1 VQEKAEQQVQV
12 HPNKL
17 SKKKFDPKVSHP
29 IGIFDSGVGGLT
41 VAKAIHELM
50 PSEDIIYFGDTA
62 HMPYGEKSPHA
73 IQSYSVKIADFLIK
87 QPCKLIVIACNSASA
102 TAFKQV
108 QSLLPD
114 KQYVINVIDPVVSF
128 ISKESKYKTIGL
140 IGTKRTVSSAV
151 YKKKFEKVDSNLTIK
166 SVATPLLAP
175 MIEEGFFNN
184 KISKTIVHSYLSN
197 PHLKNIESLILACTH
212 YPLIIDEIASFYKG
226 KVDIVNSAE
235 IVSVEVKNF
244 LNEQSL
250 LQKKKQNPQ
259 LKFFVSD
266 YTDSFQETAKIF
278 FGEKVKLKEFNL
290 WE

>member
-1 VQEKAEQQVQV
+1 M
-12 HPNKL
+12 
-17 SKKKFDPKVSHP
+17 SKKKFDPKASHP

-50 PSEDIIYFGDTA
+50 PSEDIVYFGDTA

-73 IQSYSVKIADFLIK
+73 IQSYSVKITEFLIK

-108 QSLLPD
+108 QKLFPD
-114 KQYVINVIDPVVSF
+114 KQFVINVIDPVVDHIVS
-128 ISKESKYKTIGL
+128 EANVKTIGL

-151 YKKKFEKVDSNLTIK
+151 YKKKFEKADSSLTIK
-166 SVATPLLAP
+166 SIATPLLAP

-197 PHLKNIESLILACTH
+197 PHLKQIECLILACTH
-212 YPLIIDEIASFYKG
+212 YPLIIDEITSFYKG
-226 KVDIVNSAE
+226 KVNIINSAE
-235 IVSVEVKNF
+235 IVSLEVKKF
-244 LNEQSL
+244 LEIRNLIKLKEQNS
-250 LQKKKQNPQ
+250 Q

-290 WE
+290 WN